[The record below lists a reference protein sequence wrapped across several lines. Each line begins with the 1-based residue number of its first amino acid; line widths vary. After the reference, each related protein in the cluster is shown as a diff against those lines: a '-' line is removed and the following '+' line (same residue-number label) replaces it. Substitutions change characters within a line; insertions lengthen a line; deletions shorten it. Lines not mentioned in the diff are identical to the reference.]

1 MDRFCFKKQIKFF
14 WIFFIGIMFFM
25 IACSAHNPDLKES
38 NVKNPFDNE
47 NAKAIKPADKSLDSK
62 ELPDDSQPFGGVVHK
77 TLPRIE
83 NGRQKKSVGKKIY
96 GKSKSYENSKVKKHH
111 YADVSLLEKA
121 TNVKSSGP
129 GDIVFN
135 FDNADLYEVIRVIAD
150 ILKINYIVDPGVKG
164 RVTIHTAGKLRKSE
178 LFAVFFQ
185 LLEANG
191 LTAIKEGELYKIVSL
206 KNAPRMPLTT
216 IIGKKRPPGTKGE
229 RVIMQ
234 IIPLEYIS
242 AQEMTKLLTPF
253 ISSEGTI
260 VSHGDSNTLLI
271 VDKDV
276 NIVKALELVKA
287 FDIDLF
293 EKVEHRLYHLKYVE
307 ADALSKVLK
316 EILSAY
322 GINEKKGI
330 KLIGIKRL
338 NMLFV
343 ISSNPND
350 FRKIEELISKLDV
363 PSADVEPRIFVYNVR
378 NGEAEELASLLTSVF
393 SQSANNERRKI
404 VQASEKK
411 EDLGKYTPPNPFAN
425 TQMVKNK
432 NRRKKSSSHQAESQ
446 EGAGTLKGEIKIT
459 PDKIRNALIIEAIPS
474 DYKIVEGIL
483 RKIDILPRQV
493 LIEVVIAEISLDGKD
508 SLGVEWQYNKGSGES
523 LSASLLS
530 GSMGGGGL
538 NFTVGQTDRWS
549 VTLAALSGKSKLN
562 ILSAPVILA
571 SDNKEASINIS
582 DQIPVASAEYIYDSG
597 QNGVTQTNIQYRD
610 TGIIL
615 SVTPHINDRGLVSMD
630 INQEVSEQGE
640 GVSVGGKDYPS
651 FRERR
656 VSTSLTVKHGQTIV
670 IGGLMRE
677 KETKS
682 TSGVPILS
690 DIPWIGF
697 IFGKKSNEY
706 VKTELIL
713 LITPRVIVDLED
725 VDEVTHEFK
734 AKVDHIRNQNRI
746 HENSFIDLMKQ

>member
-1 MDRFCFKKQIKFF
+1 MDKLCFNKQSIFLGF
-14 WIFFIGIMFFM
+14 FFIIVMACFF
-25 IACSAHNPDLKES
+25 ACSGQNAGLNDKNLKES
-38 NVKNPFDNE
+38 FDN
-47 NAKAIKPADKSLDSK
+47 KSIQITKTADKSGNLKS
-62 ELPDDSQPFGGVVHK
+62 LPDRFQPFSGVVHK
-77 TLPRIE
+77 NLPHIDKS
-83 NGRQKKSVGKKIY
+83 GQKKSSVKKNY
-96 GKSKSYENSKVKKHH
+96 GKSKSHKNNRAQKHH
-111 YADVSLLEKA
+111 YADLSLMEKA
-121 TNVKSSGP
+121 NTIKSSKP

-135 FDNADLYEVIRVIAD
+135 FDNADLYEVIRVMAD
-150 ILKINYIVDPGVKG
+150 ILKINYIVEPNVRG
-164 RVTIHTAGKLRKSE
+164 RVTIHTAGKLRKDE

-185 LLEANG
+185 ILEANG
-191 LTAIKEGELYKIVSL
+191 LTAVREGELYKIGKL
-206 KNAPRMPLTT
+206 KDAPRMPLTT
-216 IIGKKRPPGTKGE
+216 IVGKRRAPGSKGE

-260 VSHGDSNTLLI
+260 VSHADSNTLLI

-322 GINEKKGI
+322 GINEKKGT
-330 KLIGIKRL
+330 KFIGIKRL

-343 ISSNPND
+343 ISSD
-350 FRKIEELISKLDV
+350 SGVFKKIEELISELDV
-363 PSADVEPRIFVYNVR
+363 QSADVEPRIFVYSVK
-378 NGEAEELASLLTSVF
+378 NGEAEELATLLTTVF
-393 SQSANNERRKI
+393 SQSGNNERKKI
-404 VQASEKK
+404 VQANKKK
-411 EDLGKYTPPNPFAN
+411 ENLGRYTPPNPFAN
-425 TQMVKNK
+425 TQMAKNK
-432 NRRKKSSSHQAESQ
+432 KRARKSGPEQVQ
-446 EGAGTLKGEIKIT
+446 EGTGTLKGEIKIT

-508 SLGVEWQYNKGSGES
+508 SLGVEWQYKKGSGGS
-523 LSASLLS
+523 LSSSLLS

-538 NFTVGQTDRWS
+538 NFTIGQTDRWS
-549 VTLAALSGKSKLN
+549 VSLATLSSKSKLN

-656 VSTSLTVKHGQTIV
+656 VSTTLTVKHGQTIV
-670 IGGLMRE
+670 LGGLMRE
-677 KETKS
+677 KETKG
-682 TSGVPILS
+682 TSGVPLLS

-697 IFGKKSNEY
+697 LFGKKSNEY

-746 HENSFIDLMKQ
+746 HEDSFIDLMNK